1 MLRNVTRKLCPFISL
16 ALAIGCGKKITDSS
30 GDVTRSSEAQNR
42 SSSWIL
48 RLETANGPS
57 KVFEIPQNGNSH
69 IPEALKVQANGTGR
83 KVKMTY
89 HFDPEFPDDF
99 SLECTY
105 SSVDNPYL
113 LTLEKCLN
121 VNGVNVGDVSNFEL
135 TFYYTQKIK
144 MELVGSPVTGLVID
158 SFYSVDWQ

>member
-42 SSSWIL
+42 SSTWVL

-57 KVFEIPQNGNSH
+57 KVFEIPQNGSSH
-69 IPEALKVQANGTGR
+69 VPEVLKIQDNGSGK

-89 HFDPEFPDDF
+89 NFDPEFPDDF
-99 SLECTY
+99 SLECIY
-105 SSVDNPYL
+105 SSVDNSYL
-113 LTLEKCLN
+113 LSLEKCLN
-121 VNGVNVGDVSNFEL
+121 VNGVNVGDVSNFDL
-135 TFYYTQKIK
+135 SFYYGQKIK
-144 MELVGSPVTGLVID
+144 MELVGSNASGLVID
-158 SFYSVDWQ
+158 SFYSVDWL